1 MMKKIKLGHSIALS
15 LLMLCASS
23 TAFAQADLNQEILPY
38 QEREGYM
45 IIRANVGGTEGDFL
59 LDSRGAVGL
68 TEAAAAKRQV
78 KISNNLDT
86 YSRPGYQLS
95 GKGRAIGF
103 FIGNVVYS
111 KDISV
116 VVFKTNPLL
125 EKLKVDG
132 VIGFN
137 AFTGAVI
144 TLNTKLKT
152 MTLSS
157 PYRPEYMKLINRQ
170 EAKLKT
176 GGLFMDILVN
186 GKTVKALADF
196 YQDQPLVLTAADFEV
211 VQSAK
216 TAELKLA
223 NQNFKKIPVVKAAGD
238 QAFSVLG
245 KSILKQGMISFDI
258 ERGKYYFQPFN
269 NGEDQTVPVIKKE
282 TISVI
287 PGKINPVDRAYFLKH
302 IYDYKAGKD
311 WKAIGDKPVVIDF
324 WATWCGPCLK
334 LMPVMEE
341 LAAKYKD
348 QVVFYKVNV
357 DKEGELRQV
366 FNADAIPL
374 LIFGSVNNGAVREVG
389 GDTKEKIEA
398 KIQQMLK

>member
-1 MMKKIKLGHSIALS
+1 MMMKIKLLHSLGLG
-15 LLMLCASS
+15 LLLLCTTSAV
-23 TAFAQADLNQEILPY
+23 FAQANLNQEVLPY
-38 QEREGYM
+38 QERDGYM

-68 TEAAAAKRQV
+68 TEAAAVKRQL
-78 KISNNLDT
+78 KISKTLDT
-86 YSRPGYQLS
+86 YSRAGYELS
-95 GKGRAIGF
+95 GKGRAPGF

-116 VVFKTNPLL
+116 VVFKASPLL

-137 AFTGAVI
+137 AFIGTVL

-157 PYRPEYMKLINRQ
+157 PYRPDYMKLNNRQ

-186 GKTVKALADF
+186 GKTIKAVADF
-196 YQDQPLVLTAADFEV
+196 YQDQPLVLTATDFDLL
-211 VQSAK
+211 QPGK

-223 NQNFKKIPVVKAAGD
+223 NQNFEKIPVVKAAGD
-238 QAFSVLG
+238 QAFNVLG
-245 KSILKQGMISFDI
+245 KSILKQGMISFDVG
-258 ERGKYYFQPFN
+258 RGKYYFQPFN
-269 NGEDQTVPVIKKE
+269 NGEDQTVPVVKKE
-282 TISVI
+282 TMAIV

-302 IYDYKAGKD
+302 IYDYKAGKE

-348 QVVFYKVNV
+348 RVVFYKVNV

-366 FNADAIPL
+366 FDANAIPL

-398 KIQQMLK
+398 RILKMLQ